1 MKSFKITQSITDRK
15 DASLGIYFKDVSKL
29 SMITP
34 EKEIELTRRIKLGDK
49 AAANELVTANLRF
62 VISVAKQYQNKGLDL
77 VDLIQEGNIGM
88 LEAAYKFDET
98 RGYRFISYAVWWIRQ
113 SIMRAISEQCRT
125 VRVPMSQIVNMSK
138 INKMSEKFEQ
148 KNGRVPSME
157 EIEEETNLN
166 GKKINMS
173 LASTYRSVSL
183 ESPLRDEDVSCL
195 LDVLPNDN
203 SESTDT
209 TALKS
214 DLILEIERI
223 LSKLSYREQDVLRM
237 SFGIGV
243 QAMSNDEIASRFG
256 IGGERVRQIQHSA
269 INHIKNKYVSGLN
282 LQVCFFRKSPTG

>member
-34 EKEIELTRRIKLGDK
+34 EKEIELTKRIKLGDK

-148 KNGRVPSME
+148 NNGRAPSME
-157 EIEEETNLN
+157 EIEEETNLDR
-166 GKKINMS
+166 KKINMS

-214 DLILEIERI
+214 DLIIEIEHI

-243 QAMSNDEIASRFG
+243 QAMSNDEIANRFG
-256 IGGERVRQIQHSA
+256 IGGERIRQIQHSA
-269 INHIKNKYVSGLN
+269 INHIRNKYKNELSEL
-282 LQVCFFRKSPTG
+282 L

>member
-34 EKEIELTRRIKLGDK
+34 EKEVELTKRIKLGDK

-148 KNGRVPSME
+148 KNGRAPSME

-166 GKKINMS
+166 RKKINMS

-214 DLILEIERI
+214 DLIIEIERV

-243 QAMSNDEIASRFG
+243 QAMSNDEIANRFG
-256 IGGERVRQIQHSA
+256 IGGERIRQIQHSA
-269 INHIKNKYVSGLN
+269 ISHIRNKYKNELSEL
-282 LQVCFFRKSPTG
+282 L

>member
-34 EKEIELTRRIKLGDK
+34 EKEIELTKRIKLGDK
-49 AAANELVTANLRF
+49 VAANELVTANLRF

-166 GKKINMS
+166 RKKINMS
-173 LASTYRSVSL
+173 LTSTYRSVSL

-243 QAMSNDEIASRFG
+243 QAMSNDEIANRFG

-269 INHIKNKYVSGLN
+269 INHIRSKYKNELSEL
-282 LQVCFFRKSPTG
+282 L

>member
-34 EKEIELTRRIKLGDK
+34 EKEVELTKRIKLGDK
-49 AAANELVTANLRF
+49 KAANELVTANLRF

-88 LEAAYKFDET
+88 LKAAYKFDET
-98 RGYRFISYAVWWIRQ
+98 KGYRFISYAVWWIRQ
-113 SIMRAISEQCRT
+113 AIMRAISEQCRT

-138 INKMSEKFEQ
+138 ISKMSEKFEQ
-148 KNGRVPSME
+148 NNGRAPSME
-157 EIEEETNLN
+157 EIEEETSLN
-166 GKKINMS
+166 RKKINMS

-195 LDVLPNDN
+195 LDVLPNNN

-209 TALKS
+209 TTLKS
-214 DLILEIERI
+214 DLVIEIERI
-223 LSKLSYREQDVLRM
+223 LSKLSYRERDILRM

-243 QAMSNDEIASRFG
+243 QAMSNDEIANRFG
-256 IGGERVRQIQHSA
+256 IGGERVRQIQHNA
-269 INHIKNKYVSGLN
+269 INYIRNKYKNELIE
-282 LQVCFFRKSPTG
+282 LI

>member
-214 DLILEIERI
+214 DLIIEIERI

-269 INHIKNKYVSGLN
+269 INHIKNKYKNELSEL
-282 LQVCFFRKSPTG
+282 L

>member
-34 EKEIELTRRIKLGDK
+34 EKEVELTKRIKLGDK

-148 KNGRVPSME
+148 KNGRAPSME

-166 GKKINMS
+166 RKKINMS

-214 DLILEIERI
+214 DLIIEIERI

-243 QAMSNDEIASRFG
+243 QAMSNDEIANRFG
-256 IGGERVRQIQHSA
+256 IGGERIRQIQHSA
-269 INHIKNKYVSGLN
+269 ISHIRNKYKNELSKL
-282 LQVCFFRKSPTG
+282 L

>member
-34 EKEIELTRRIKLGDK
+34 EKEVELTKRIKLGDK

-166 GKKINMS
+166 RKKINMS
-173 LASTYRSVSL
+173 LTSTYRSVSL

-269 INHIKNKYVSGLN
+269 INHIKNKYKNELSEL
-282 LQVCFFRKSPTG
+282 L

>member
-166 GKKINMS
+166 KKKINMS

-243 QAMSNDEIASRFG
+243 QAMSNDEIANRFG
-256 IGGERVRQIQHSA
+256 IGGERIRQIQHSA
-269 INHIKNKYVSGLN
+269 INHIKNKYKNELSEL
-282 LQVCFFRKSPTG
+282 L

>member
-148 KNGRVPSME
+148 KNGRVPSIE
-157 EIEEETNLN
+157 EIEEETSLDR
-166 GKKINMS
+166 KKINMS

-269 INHIKNKYVSGLN
+269 INHIKNKYKNELSEL
-282 LQVCFFRKSPTG
+282 L

>member
-34 EKEIELTRRIKLGDK
+34 EKEVELTKRIKLGDK

-138 INKMSEKFEQ
+138 INKMSKKFEQ
-148 KNGRVPSME
+148 KNGRAPSME

-166 GKKINMS
+166 RKKINMS

-214 DLILEIERI
+214 DLIIEIERI

-243 QAMSNDEIASRFG
+243 QSMSNDEIANRFG
-256 IGGERVRQIQHSA
+256 IGGERIRQIQHSA
-269 INHIKNKYVSGLN
+269 ISHIRNKYKNELSEL
-282 LQVCFFRKSPTG
+282 L

>member
-34 EKEIELTRRIKLGDK
+34 EKEVELTKRIKLGDK

-148 KNGRVPSME
+148 KNGRTPSME
-157 EIEEETNLN
+157 EIEEETNLDR
-166 GKKINMS
+166 KKINMS
-173 LASTYRSVSL
+173 LSSTYRSVSL

-214 DLILEIERI
+214 DLIIEIERI

-243 QAMSNDEIASRFG
+243 QAMSNDEIANRFG
-256 IGGERVRQIQHSA
+256 IGGERIRQIQHSA
-269 INHIKNKYVSGLN
+269 ISHIRNKYKNELSEL
-282 LQVCFFRKSPTG
+282 L

>member
-34 EKEIELTRRIKLGDK
+34 EKEVELTKRIKLGDK

-148 KNGRVPSME
+148 KNGRAPSMD

-166 GKKINMS
+166 RKKINMS

-183 ESPLRDEDVSCL
+183 ESPLRDEDASCL

-214 DLILEIERI
+214 DLIIEIEHI

-243 QAMSNDEIASRFG
+243 QAMSNDEIANRFG
-256 IGGERVRQIQHSA
+256 IGGERIRQIQHSA
-269 INHIKNKYVSGLN
+269 INHIRNKYKNELSEL
-282 LQVCFFRKSPTG
+282 L

>member
-113 SIMRAISEQCRT
+113 AIMRAISEQCRT

-166 GKKINMS
+166 RKKINMS

-256 IGGERVRQIQHSA
+256 IGGERVRQIQHNA
-269 INHIKNKYVSGLN
+269 INHIKNKYKNELSEL
-282 LQVCFFRKSPTG
+282 L

>member
-34 EKEIELTRRIKLGDK
+34 EKEVELTKRIKLGDK

-148 KNGRVPSME
+148 KNGRAPSME

-166 GKKINMS
+166 RKKINMS

-214 DLILEIERI
+214 DLIIEIERI
-223 LSKLSYREQDVLRM
+223 LSKLSYREQDVIRM

-243 QAMSNDEIASRFG
+243 QAMSNDEIANRFG
-256 IGGERVRQIQHSA
+256 IGGERIRQIQHSA
-269 INHIKNKYVSGLN
+269 ISHIRNKYKNELSEL
-282 LQVCFFRKSPTG
+282 L

>member
-1 MKSFKITQSITDRK
+1 MRQLKITKSITNREL
-15 DASLGIYFKDVSKL
+15 ASLDKYLQDIGREEL
-29 SMITP
+29 ITP
-34 EKEIELTRRIKLGDK
+34 EEEVLLAQQIRAGDQQALEKLAK
-49 AAANELVTANLRF
+49 ANLRF
-62 VISVAKQYQNKGLDL
+62 VVSVAKQYQNKGLDL

-148 KNGRVPSME
+148 KNGRAPSME

-166 GKKINMS
+166 RKKINMS

-214 DLILEIERI
+214 DLIIEIERI

-243 QAMSNDEIASRFG
+243 QAMSNDEIANRFG
-256 IGGERVRQIQHSA
+256 IGGERIRQIQHSA
-269 INHIKNKYVSGLN
+269 ISHIRNKYKNELSEL
-282 LQVCFFRKSPTG
+282 L

>member
-34 EKEIELTRRIKLGDK
+34 EKEVELTKRIKLGDN

-88 LEAAYKFDET
+88 LEAAHKFDET

-113 SIMRAISEQCRT
+113 AIMRAISEQCRT

-148 KNGRVPSME
+148 KNGRAPSME

-166 GKKINMS
+166 QKKINMS

-183 ESPLRDEDVSCL
+183 ESPFKDEDVSCL

-214 DLILEIERI
+214 DLVIEIERI

-243 QAMSNDEIASRFG
+243 QAMSNDEIANRFG

-269 INHIKNKYVSGLN
+269 INRIRSKYKNELSEL
-282 LQVCFFRKSPTG
+282 L

>member
-34 EKEIELTRRIKLGDK
+34 EKEVELTKRIKLGDK

-148 KNGRVPSME
+148 KNGRAPSME

-166 GKKINMS
+166 RKKINMS

-214 DLILEIERI
+214 DLIIEIERI

-243 QAMSNDEIASRFG
+243 QAMSNDEIANRFG
-256 IGGERVRQIQHSA
+256 IGGERIRQIQHSA
-269 INHIKNKYVSGLN
+269 ISHIRNKYKNELSEL
-282 LQVCFFRKSPTG
+282 L

>member
-34 EKEIELTRRIKLGDK
+34 EKEVELTKRIKLGDK

-77 VDLIQEGNIGM
+77 VDLIQEGNIGI

-125 VRVPMSQIVNMSK
+125 VRVPMSQVVNMSK

-148 KNGRVPSME
+148 KNGRAPSME

-166 GKKINMS
+166 RKKINMS

-195 LDVLPNDN
+195 LDILPNDN

-214 DLILEIERI
+214 DLIIEIERI

-243 QAMSNDEIASRFG
+243 QAMSNDEIANRFG
-256 IGGERVRQIQHSA
+256 IGGERIRQIQHSA
-269 INHIKNKYVSGLN
+269 INHIRNKYKNELSEL
-282 LQVCFFRKSPTG
+282 L

>member
-148 KNGRVPSME
+148 DNDRAPSIE

-166 GKKINMS
+166 RKKINMS

-269 INHIKNKYVSGLN
+269 INHIKNKYKNELSEL
-282 LQVCFFRKSPTG
+282 L

>member
-34 EKEIELTRRIKLGDK
+34 EKEVELTKRIKLGDK

-148 KNGRVPSME
+148 KNGRAPSME

-166 GKKINMS
+166 RKKINMS

-183 ESPLRDEDVSCL
+183 ESPLRDEDVNCL

-214 DLILEIERI
+214 DLIIEIEHI

-243 QAMSNDEIASRFG
+243 QAMSNDEIANRFG
-256 IGGERVRQIQHSA
+256 IGGERIRQIQHSA
-269 INHIKNKYVSGLN
+269 INHIRNKYKNELSEL
-282 LQVCFFRKSPTG
+282 L

>member
-34 EKEIELTRRIKLGDK
+34 EKEVELTKRIKLGDK

-77 VDLIQEGNIGM
+77 VDLIQEGNIGI

-148 KNGRVPSME
+148 DNDRAPSIE

-166 GKKINMS
+166 RKKINMS

-214 DLILEIERI
+214 DLIIEIERI

-237 SFGIGV
+237 SFGIGM
-243 QAMSNDEIASRFG
+243 QTMSNDEIANRFG
-256 IGGERVRQIQHSA
+256 IGGERIRQIQHSA
-269 INHIKNKYVSGLN
+269 INHIRSKYKNELSEL
-282 LQVCFFRKSPTG
+282 L

>member
-34 EKEIELTRRIKLGDK
+34 EKEVELTKRIKLGDK

-62 VISVAKQYQNKGLDL
+62 VISVAKQYQNKGLNL

-148 KNGRVPSME
+148 KNGRAPSME

-166 GKKINMS
+166 RKKINMS

-214 DLILEIERI
+214 DLIIEIERI

-243 QAMSNDEIASRFG
+243 QAMSNDEIANRFG
-256 IGGERVRQIQHSA
+256 IGGERIRQIQHSA
-269 INHIKNKYVSGLN
+269 ISHIRNKYKNELSEL
-282 LQVCFFRKSPTG
+282 L

>member
-34 EKEIELTRRIKLGDK
+34 EKEVELTKRIKLGDK

-148 KNGRVPSME
+148 KNGRAPSME

-166 GKKINMS
+166 RKKINMS

-214 DLILEIERI
+214 DLIIEIERI

-243 QAMSNDEIASRFG
+243 QTMSNDEIANRFG

-269 INHIKNKYVSGLN
+269 INHIRSKYKNELSEL
-282 LQVCFFRKSPTG
+282 L

>member
-34 EKEIELTRRIKLGDK
+34 EKEVELTKRIKLGDK

-98 RGYRFISYAVWWIRQ
+98 RGHRFISYAVWWIRQ

-148 KNGRVPSME
+148 KNGRAPSME

-166 GKKINMS
+166 RKKINMS

-214 DLILEIERI
+214 DLIIEIERI

-243 QAMSNDEIASRFG
+243 QAMSNDEIANRFG
-256 IGGERVRQIQHSA
+256 IGGERIRQIQHSA
-269 INHIKNKYVSGLN
+269 ISHIRNKYKNELSEL
-282 LQVCFFRKSPTG
+282 L

>member
-34 EKEIELTRRIKLGDK
+34 EKEVELTKRIKLGDK

-148 KNGRVPSME
+148 NNGRAPSME
-157 EIEEETNLN
+157 EIEEETNLDR
-166 GKKINMS
+166 KKINMS

-183 ESPLRDEDVSCL
+183 ESPLRDEDVGCL

-214 DLILEIERI
+214 DLIIEIEHI
-223 LSKLSYREQDVLRM
+223 LSKLSYRERDVLRM

-243 QAMSNDEIASRFG
+243 QAMSNDEIANRFG
-256 IGGERVRQIQHSA
+256 IGGERIRQIQHSA
-269 INHIKNKYVSGLN
+269 INHIRNKYKNELSEL
-282 LQVCFFRKSPTG
+282 L

>member
-29 SMITP
+29 SMITS
-34 EKEIELTRRIKLGDK
+34 EKEVELTKRIKLGDK

-166 GKKINMS
+166 RKKINMS

-214 DLILEIERI
+214 DLIIEIEHI

-243 QAMSNDEIASRFG
+243 QAMSNDEIANRFG
-256 IGGERVRQIQHSA
+256 IGGERIRQIQHSA
-269 INHIKNKYVSGLN
+269 INHIRNKYKNELSEL
-282 LQVCFFRKSPTG
+282 L

>member
-34 EKEIELTRRIKLGDK
+34 EKEVELTKRIKLGDK

-148 KNGRVPSME
+148 KNDRAPSME

-166 GKKINMS
+166 RKKINMS

-214 DLILEIERI
+214 DLIIEIERI
-223 LSKLSYREQDVLRM
+223 LSKLSYREQDILRM

-243 QAMSNDEIASRFG
+243 QIMSNDEIASRFG

-269 INHIKNKYVSGLN
+269 INHIRSKYKNELSELV
-282 LQVCFFRKSPTG
+282 

>member
-166 GKKINMS
+166 RKKINMS
-173 LASTYRSVSL
+173 LAPTYRSVSL

-203 SESTDT
+203 SESADT

-214 DLILEIERI
+214 DLIIEIERI

-243 QAMSNDEIASRFG
+243 QAMSNDEIANRFG

-269 INHIKNKYVSGLN
+269 INHIKNKYKNELSEL
-282 LQVCFFRKSPTG
+282 L

>member
-166 GKKINMS
+166 RKKINMS

-214 DLILEIERI
+214 DLNLEIERI

-269 INHIKNKYVSGLN
+269 INHIKNKYKNELSEL
-282 LQVCFFRKSPTG
+282 L